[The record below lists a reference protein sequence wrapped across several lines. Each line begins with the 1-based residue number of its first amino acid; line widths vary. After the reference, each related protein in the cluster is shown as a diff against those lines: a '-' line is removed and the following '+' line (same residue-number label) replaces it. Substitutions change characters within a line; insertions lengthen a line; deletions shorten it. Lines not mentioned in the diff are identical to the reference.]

1 MELKGFKEKNVAELE
16 VKIEDLRGKLNEL
29 MSNKDAYDYK
39 DILNV
44 SVELDKLIYNYY
56 LLINNGNKKKSTK

>member
-1 MELKGFKEKNVAELE
+1 MAELE

-44 SVELDKLIYNYY
+44 SVELDKLIYVYY
-56 LLINNGNKKKSTK
+56 ALIK